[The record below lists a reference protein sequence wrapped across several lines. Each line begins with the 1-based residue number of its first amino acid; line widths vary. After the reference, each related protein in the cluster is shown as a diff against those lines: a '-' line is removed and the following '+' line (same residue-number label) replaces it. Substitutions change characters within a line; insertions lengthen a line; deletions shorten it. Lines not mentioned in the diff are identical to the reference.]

1 MSASAEGCKQPRCL
15 PSLLASRNND
25 PFLLQKVER
34 IAHDAHK
41 YMQSLL
47 NAPLQNCT
55 KKGVSLWA
63 LRVNSLPALV
73 LREDVQMNL
82 K

>member
-25 PFLLQKVER
+25 PFLLRKVER

-47 NAPLQNCT
+47 NAPLPNCT
-55 KKGVSLWA
+55 KKE
-63 LRVNSLPALV
+63 LPSGHYEQIHFLHLFKV
-73 LREDVQMNL
+73 KMC